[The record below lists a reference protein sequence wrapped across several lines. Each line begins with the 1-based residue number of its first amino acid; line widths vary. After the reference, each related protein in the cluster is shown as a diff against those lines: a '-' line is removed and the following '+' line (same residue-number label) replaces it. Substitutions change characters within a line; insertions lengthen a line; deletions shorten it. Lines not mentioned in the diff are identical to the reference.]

1 MSKGTEAFK
10 NTIKSYLDKRAKEDE
25 LFAESYARPNK
36 SIDECIN
43 FILQE
48 VKKSGCNGFADD
60 EIYGMAVHYYDEENL
75 GNIKS
80 VNCHVVVNHKVEL
93 TKEDKEQAYK
103 QAVEK
108 YQQDCFAKIKEDAAK
123 KVAKKKK
130 ADMPQQQSL
139 FDFDYETE
147 K

>member
-80 VNCHVVVNHKVEL
+80 VNCQVVVNHKVEL

-103 QAVEK
+103 QAIEK
-108 YQQDCFAKIKEDAAK
+108 YQQDCIVKIKEDAAK

>member
-25 LFAESYARPNK
+25 LFAVSYAKSNK
-36 SIDECIN
+36 SLDECIN

-60 EIYGMAVHYYDEENL
+60 EIYGMAVHYYDEDNL

-80 VNCHVVVNHKVEL
+80 VNCQVVVNHHIEL
-93 TKEDKEQAYK
+93 SNEDKEKAYQ

-108 YQQDCFAKIKEDAAK
+108 YQHDCIAKIKEDTVK
-123 KVAKKKK
+123 RLAKKKK

>member
-108 YQQDCFAKIKEDAAK
+108 YQQDCIAKIKEDAAK

>member
-36 SIDECIN
+36 NIDECIN

-108 YQQDCFAKIKEDAAK
+108 YQQDCIAKIKEDAAK
-123 KVAKKKK
+123 KVSKKKK